1 MTESTVET
9 SSKSEQD
16 SEFRA
21 SDQASG
27 QEKEHDSD
35 DEMFATLKNQL
46 AVSSFKKVFQT
57 NLKLV

>member
-27 QEKEHDSD
+27 QEKEHNSD
-35 DEMFATLKNQL
+35 DETFAIIKNKL
-46 AVSSFKKVFQT
+46 AVSS
-57 NLKLV
+57 